1 MNSSEVVREIVS
13 GKFGN
18 TELDNIVQAVI
29 FARNQLTK
37 QAVGSFLPGD
47 AVKFTS
53 TRNNRIYTG
62 KVKKVNRKY
71 VIVEVGVSTYRVP
84 GNMLESV

>member
-1 MNSSEVVREIVS
+1 MNSSEIVREIVS

-18 TELDNIVQAVI
+18 SELDSIVQAVI

-47 AVKFTS
+47 SVKFTS
-53 TRNNRIYTG
+53 TRNNRVYTG
-62 KVKKVNRKY
+62 KVRKVNRKY
-71 VIVEVGVSTYRVP
+71 VMVDVGVTTYRVP
-84 GNMLESV
+84 GNMLEYV